1 MGGPNPQLDYKCES
15 VDKLLPTQK
24 IIIRGKF
31 TK

>member
-15 VDKLLPTQK
+15 VDQLLLTQK
-24 IIIRGKF
+24 IIIRDKS